1 MSYTLKVIKAP
12 SSDGKHTLVGRAYI
26 PEGEV
31 RGFFQVV
38 HGMAEHIARYDGFMR
53 RMAEAGW
60 ICFGHDHLGHGVVG
74 HGVHDRAEIRRARRA
89 PPARL
94 GRRAVRNHAVR
105 VRPRGQRLWGT
116 DAQELVELAAPDVRH
131 RPSPP

>member
-38 HGMAEHIARYDGFMR
+38 HGMAEHIER
-53 RMAEAGW
+53 
-60 ICFGHDHLGHGVVG
+60 
-74 HGVHDRAEIRRARRA
+74 
-89 PPARL
+89 
-94 GRRAVRNHAVR
+94 
-105 VRPRGQRLWGT
+105 
-116 DAQELVELAAPDVRH
+116 
-131 RPSPP
+131 